1 MEQKVIQIGNSA
13 GIILPQVI
21 RQQMRVKIGDK
32 ITINKTGDEY
42 ILSQSKKKNAKGV
55 NANFVKIVDEF
66 MEEHKDVLEELA
78 RH

>member
-13 GIILPQVI
+13 GIILPQTI
-21 RQQMRVKIGDK
+21 RQQMRVGIGDK
-32 ITINKTGDEY
+32 ITIDKAGDEY

-55 NANFVKIVDEF
+55 DAKFVKIVDEF